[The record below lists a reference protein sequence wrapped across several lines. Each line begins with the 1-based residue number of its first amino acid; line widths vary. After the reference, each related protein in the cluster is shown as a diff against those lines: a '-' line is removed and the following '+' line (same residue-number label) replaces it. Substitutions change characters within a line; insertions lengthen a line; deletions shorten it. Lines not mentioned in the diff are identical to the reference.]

1 MCYIV
6 LGGGQRGAN
15 TVVLAVVGI
24 QSSKQ
29 RESGVLAVGVLM
41 RCLQNQEKQN
51 TFSGSCGRC
60 NNRPLKGMSFRVVQ

>member
-24 QSSKQ
+24 QSSKR
-29 RESGVLAVGVLM
+29 RESGVLAVGVFNAMLAES
-41 RCLQNQEKQN
+41 REAKHLLWELRK
-51 TFSGSCGRC
+51 
-60 NNRPLKGMSFRVVQ
+60 V